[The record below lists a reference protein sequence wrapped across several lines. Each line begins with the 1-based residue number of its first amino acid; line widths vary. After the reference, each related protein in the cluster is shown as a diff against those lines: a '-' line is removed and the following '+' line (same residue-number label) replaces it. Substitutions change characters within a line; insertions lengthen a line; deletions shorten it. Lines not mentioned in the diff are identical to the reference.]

1 MNYTKRMLL
10 FALVSILIIAFSANI
25 MAAEIYDE
33 YTVKEGDTVY
43 KISNEKGIPTNAIVN
58 ANGLDNGGKTIYP
71 NMVLVLDSNAGN
83 TVNANYTVKY
93 GDSLYKIAQAYGT
106 TVSTLIGDNGMVAER
121 IYVGQQIYVP
131 QKAEAVTPK
140 TQTKTATTENNYVAE
155 NQNANPL
162 SLSDEEIYMMAKM
175 IYGEARGESYQG
187 QVAVGAVILNRIK
200 SSSFPNTME
209 GVLFQNKQFSA
220 VGDGQYYLS
229 PNDSALKAARE
240 AAKGADPTYGSTFYW
255 NPVKAPNNSFLNAK
269 PIITTIGSHVFAG

>member
-162 SLSDEEIYMMAKM
+162 SLSDEEI
-175 IYGEARGESYQG
+175 
-187 QVAVGAVILNRIK
+187 
-200 SSSFPNTME
+200 
-209 GVLFQNKQFSA
+209 
-220 VGDGQYYLS
+220 
-229 PNDSALKAARE
+229 
-240 AAKGADPTYGSTFYW
+240 
-255 NPVKAPNNSFLNAK
+255 
-269 PIITTIGSHVFAG
+269 